1 MRGDDKK
8 MTCWL
13 CITNEENWNVVKEKN
28 VWGVP
33 ERHKNTIMKVKK
45 GDKLLMYLMQEKI
58 MEEIKGSRITGIF
71 EANSEV
77 FDDGKRIFKI
87 PKGMVNETF
96 PLRIKLT
103 PVKVLEEPVEFKPL
117 IPKLSFITNK
127 KKWSG
132 HLIGK
137 AMRPIP
143 EDDFELIRTKI
154 ALNTARGRCFD

>member
-1 MRGDDKK
+1 

-28 VWGVP
+28 IWGVP
-33 ERHKNTIMKVKK
+33 ERHRNTIAKVKK

-58 MEEIKGSRITGIF
+58 VEEIKDSRISGIF
-71 EANSEV
+71 EASSEV
-77 FDDGKRIFKI
+77 FEDGTRIFKV

-103 PVKVLEEPVEFKPL
+103 PVKILETPEEFKPL

-143 EDDFELIRTKI
+143 EDDFELIKTKI
-154 ALNTARGRCFD
+154 ALNTASGSCFD